1 MLIKIHAINK
11 INTRLYNNLL
21 NLSIGSVLFFILFN
35 FYLLLL
41 RMHSISLEI
50 MPYLFIDV
58 FYVNNSDISIL
69 KCEINGTRIFLNKEQ
84 TQSVIDEIK
93 FILEFDF

>member
-1 MLIKIHAINK
+1 MH
-11 INTRLYNNLL
+11 
-21 NLSIGSVLFFILFN
+21 ILP
-35 FYLLLL
+35 
-41 RMHSISLEI
+41 IEI

-69 KCEINGTRIFLNKEQ
+69 KCEINGTRIFLNEEQ

-93 FILEFDF
+93 FVLEFDF